1 MRFARFLRIIST
13 VGRHGL
19 DEFLVGPGSGVARF
33 GFGVAF
39 FWADRSGPRGERLRL
54 ALQDLGPIF
63 VKFGQLLSIRPD
75 LVPTDITDEL
85 SKLQDAVPP
94 FPADQVEARLRQ
106 AYGKPHAEV
115 FRTFDLTPVASAS
128 VAQVHFA
135 ELPDGREVAVKIVRP
150 GIAETIAKDVSLLRV
165 LAGLVERWF
174 PEGERLRPREVVEE
188 FEKTIHDELDLIREA
203 ASMSAVRRNFEGSP
217 ILYVPEVH
225 WDWCTREAMV
235 MERIHAIPV
244 NDLDAIRAAG
254 IDIPT
259 LGRNGVEVFFTQVF
273 RDGFFHADMHPGNI
287 FVAYDGRYCGID
299 YGIMGT
305 LSDADKNYLALN
317 FIAFFRRDYRAVAQA
332 HLDAGWIPPDTRV
345 DDFEGAIRAVCEP
358 IFDKPLREIYFGR
371 VLMRLFEVSRR
382 YRMDVQPQL
391 VLLYKTLLQVEG
403 LGRHLDP
410 DLDLRRTAQ
419 PILER
424 WMDEQVG
431 PRGLWKQIR
440 HEAPMWARTLPTIP
454 RLIHKVLNDDAPGRL
469 EKAIRE
475 LEQAQR
481 RQSRILFA
489 IAVIFAAMAVGA
501 ALRGLL

>member
-1 MRFARFLRIIST
+1 
-13 VGRHGL
+13 
-19 DEFLVGPGSGVARF
+19 
-33 GFGVAF
+33 
-39 FWADRSGPRGERLRL
+39 
-54 ALQDLGPIF
+54 
-63 VKFGQLLSIRPD
+63 
-75 LVPTDITDEL
+75 
-85 SKLQDAVPP
+85 
-94 FPADQVEARLRQ
+94 
-106 AYGKPHAEV
+106 
-115 FRTFDLTPVASAS
+115 
-128 VAQVHFA
+128 
-135 ELPDGREVAVKIVRP
+135 
-150 GIAETIAKDVSLLRV
+150 
-165 LAGLVERWF
+165 
-174 PEGERLRPREVVEE
+174 VVEE

-244 NDLDAIRAAG
+244 NDLDAIRVAG

-287 FVAYDGRYCGID
+287 FVGYDGRYCGID

-345 DDFEGAIRAVCEP
+345 DDFEVAIRAVCEP

-424 WMDEQVG
+424 WMSEQIG

-440 HEAPMWARTLPTIP
+440 HEAPMWAKTLPQIP
-454 RLIHKVLNDDAPGRL
+454 RLIHKLLNDDAPGRL

-475 LEQAQR
+475 LERAQR

-489 IAVIFAAMAVGA
+489 IALILAAMAFGA
-501 ALRGLL
+501 ALRGPL